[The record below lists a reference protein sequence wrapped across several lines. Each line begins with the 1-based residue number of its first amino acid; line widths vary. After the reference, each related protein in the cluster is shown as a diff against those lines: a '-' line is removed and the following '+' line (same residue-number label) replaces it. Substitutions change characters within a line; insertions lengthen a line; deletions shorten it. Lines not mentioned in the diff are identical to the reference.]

1 MNLLRPPLVLQA
13 HAGGRE
19 LGGPGRRW
27 GPLPGPRSRT
37 PSYCSASQPDA
48 ASNSDPPMMSSR
60 TRMTQSPGVPLLQ
73 DVAPPENMVCS
84 QLSSLLCDSFPF
96 GHSWGGI
103 QGPLCVKLRRDRTPQ
118 SVQEG
123 CWEQRR
129 RLFLGNTQLV
139 CSVLAGGLPSEPW
152 LEEALGTDVGA
163 DG

>member
-48 ASNSDPPMMSSR
+48 ASNSGPPMMSSR
-60 TRMTQSPGVPLLQ
+60 IQMTQSPGVPLLQ

-84 QLSSLLCDSFPF
+84 QLSSLLYDSFPF

-103 QGPLCVKLRRDRTPQ
+103 QGLLCLKLRRDRTPQ

-123 CWEQRR
+123 SWERR
-129 RLFLGNTQLV
+129 RRSFLGGHTQLV
-139 CSVLAGGLPSEPW
+139 CSILTEGLPLSSGWRKPW
-152 LEEALGTDVGA
+152 EQR
-163 DG
+163 